1 MSETDLV
8 VRFQILM
15 EAVMIIALPPL
26 LIAMVLGLI
35 VGILQAA
42 TQIQDQTLPLTVKLV
57 AVALVLILLGPML
70 ASPLLRES
78 QRIFDEFPALI
89 R

>member
-1 MSETDLV
+1 MTETDLV

-15 EAVMIIALPPL
+15 EAVMIMALPPL
-26 LIAMVLGLI
+26 LIAMVLGLL
-35 VGILQAA
+35 VGVLQAA

-57 AVALVLILLGPML
+57 AVALVLILFGPML
-70 ASPLLRES
+70 ANPLLQES
-78 QRIFDEFPALI
+78 QRIFDEFPVLV

>member
-1 MSETDLV
+1 MTESDLL
-8 VRFQILM
+8 VRFQIFM
-15 EAVMIIALPPL
+15 EAVMIMALPPL
-26 LIAMVLGLI
+26 LIAMVLGLV

-70 ASPLLRES
+70 AEPLIQES
-78 QRIFDEFPALI
+78 RRIFDEFPVLI